1 MVNANS
7 TVLVTGVTGCGKS
20 TQVPQIIL
28 DDCIVRRTR
37 CNIIVTQPRRISAIS
52 VSKQVNKERGWKN
65 GLLVGYQVGR
75 KKDFDPRTM
84 KILYCTTGILLQK
97 IIKAKNL
104 NDFTH
109 IILDEVHERSLEM
122 DFLLLII
129 KRLLKTNSHS
139 TRVSDSI
146 LYIYI
151 IYIICMSWSKRNNQ
165 VLYYLVQL

>member
-1 MVNANS
+1 M
-7 TVLVTGVTGCGKS
+7 
-20 TQVPQIIL
+20 
-28 DDCIVRRTR
+28 
-37 CNIIVTQPRRISAIS
+37 
-52 VSKQVNKERGWKN
+52 SKQVNKERGWKK

-75 KKDFDPRTM
+75 KRDFDPSTM

-129 KRLLKTNSHS
+129 KRLLKMNSQS
-139 TRVSDSI
+139 TRVS
-146 LYIYI
+146 L
-151 IYIICMSWSKRNNQ
+151 
-165 VLYYLVQL
+165 